1 VSTSA
6 AVQLGLVYVPFLQHI
21 FHTAAL
27 DFSDLSIILGLAGVS
42 FVLHE
47 LRRRFERK
55 IVAEETFVTT
65 MEELA

>member
-1 VSTSA
+1 VSVSA
-6 AVQLGLVYVPFLQHI
+6 AVQLGLVYVPFLQSI
-21 FHTAAL
+21 FHTAPL

-42 FVLHE
+42 FTLHE
-47 LRRRFERK
+47 LRRGFERK